1 MTDRFTRMAM
11 AVALVLLGAI
21 AAQPYIERLVFAVA
35 APQPVAPRGDLAESE
50 KSTIEVFERVAP
62 SVVQVVSLTGRT
74 QQMGGRQGVSSG
86 TGFVWD
92 ADGHVV
98 TNNHVVEQAQT
109 IGVRFASGQ
118 MIEAELVGRT
128 PNYDLAVLRL
138 KSGPP
143 PASHIAV

>member
-1 MTDRFTRMAM
+1 MTDRFTRLAM

-86 TGFVWD
+86 TGFVS
-92 ADGHVV
+92 V
-98 TNNHVVEQAQT
+98 TT
-109 IGVRFASGQ
+109 PSASWLSVTSPSF
-118 MIEAELVGRT
+118 IVPTYSLSSAISR
-128 PNYDLAVLRL
+128 
-138 KSGPP
+138 S
-143 PASHIAV
+143 